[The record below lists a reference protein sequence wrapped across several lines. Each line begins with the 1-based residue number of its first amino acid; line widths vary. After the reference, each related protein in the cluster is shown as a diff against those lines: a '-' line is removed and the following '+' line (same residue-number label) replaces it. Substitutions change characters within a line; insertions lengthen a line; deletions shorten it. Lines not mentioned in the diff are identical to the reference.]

1 MKKTK
6 FSKLAALVLAGA
18 MLLTG
23 CGGAG
28 GSSESTETATDEQ
41 LNVAILLNGTLGD
54 KAFYDSAAN
63 GGKMIEDE
71 LGAKVNVVEMTYDET
86 KWMPT
91 LVDFSEDPET
101 DIIIVGTW
109 QMVEKLQEIA
119 PQYPDKK
126 YIIFDS
132 AVDYSVGGLDNV
144 YSIEY
149 KQNECSFLAGAVA
162 ASATKTGTVG
172 FVGGMENT
180 VVNDFLVGYIQGAKH
195 VKEDVKMLIGYVGNF
210 NDSAKAKELTL
221 AQINQ
226 NADIVYQVASTAGLG
241 VIDAATEKDKFAIG
255 VDSDQAEAFMETDKA
270 KADHILTSALKR
282 VDISLLRALQ
292 LEKEGKLPWGEREV
306 LGIEEGCVGIAK
318 NDTFKANV
326 SEEVVTM
333 VDELEKSILDGTV
346 KVDTAFG
353 KSTEEIQ
360 AIKDSVR

>member
-28 GSSESTETATDEQ
+28 GSSETETSGDEQ

-63 GGKMIEDE
+63 GGKMIQDE

-149 KQNECSFLAGAVA
+149 KQNEC
-162 ASATKTGTVG
+162 
-172 FVGGMENT
+172 
-180 VVNDFLVGYIQGAKH
+180 Y
-195 VKEDVKMLIGYVGNF
+195 
-210 NDSAKAKELTL
+210 
-221 AQINQ
+221 
-226 NADIVYQVASTAGLG
+226 
-241 VIDAATEKDKFAIG
+241 
-255 VDSDQAEAFMETDKA
+255 
-270 KADHILTSALKR
+270 
-282 VDISLLRALQ
+282 SLLEQLQ
-292 LEKEGKLPWGEREV
+292 HQLHNQEQSDLLVEWK
-306 LGIEEGCVGIAK
+306 
-318 NDTFKANV
+318 
-326 SEEVVTM
+326 
-333 VDELEKSILDGTV
+333 IL
-346 KVDTAFG
+346 
-353 KSTEEIQ
+353 
-360 AIKDSVR
+360 